1 MRARVLCVVALAL
14 GACDRGAPTS
24 APAEATDPSV
34 RTLALPELDPDLPE
48 APGKSITLASCL
60 TCHSAR
66 YIADQPSFPRKTWT
80 AEVDKMIKAYG
91 APIAPETTKP
101 IVDYLV
107 ATHGR
112 ED

>member
-1 MRARVLCVVALAL
+1 MTRVTVFGSMLVALAL
-14 GACDRGAPTS
+14 GACDRAAP
-24 APAEATDPSV
+24 PPPLTDPNV
-34 RTLALPELDPDLPE
+34 RVFALPESDPPLPE
-48 APGKSITLASCL
+48 GPGKSLVVGSCL

-66 YIADQPSFPRKTWT
+66 YIGDQPKFPRKTWT
-80 AEVDKMIKAYG
+80 AEVDKMVKTYG
-91 APIAPETTKP
+91 ADIAPESTKT